1 MLESER
7 IQNLYN
13 QNIEQ
18 VKQTAKN
25 QSVIAYN
32 KIVKDLENAAK
43 GGIKSVD
50 VDLSDGN
57 IYLLI
62 ELKEK
67 LMEEGFIVGNV
78 NRVSGAKKFKVKF

>member
-43 GGIKSVD
+43 DGVKSVD

-57 IYLLI
+57 IYLLM

-67 LMEEGFIVGNV
+67 LMKEGFIVGNV
-78 NRVSGAKKFKVKF
+78 NRVSGSKKFKVKF

>member
-43 GGIKSVD
+43 NGSKSVD

-57 IYLLI
+57 IYLLM

-67 LMEEGFIVGNV
+67 LIEAGFIVGNV